1 MMRLPSISK
10 EQVSRVLF
18 GGLVALAGINGAFA
32 AEPKPALSVKT
43 QAIEASVSLD
53 DSLKADQPL
62 ADNLLAEGRKWA
74 DKNRREAEK
83 ERKTSPIS
91 FRNGPWTFERD
102 YATASVVAGR
112 YVSVLRMDYFYTGGA
127 HPNHDIDTILW
138 DRTAKKRISIHPFF
152 TETANDGPTMKAM
165 LAAVVRSLDE
175 EKKARGT
182 DTPGREWAKDLK
194 PRLIGIGAVSLAPS
208 TVAGKSAGLLFHYP
222 PYAVGAY
229 AEGPYEAFVPWQT
242 LKSHLSAEG
251 AAIFAG
257 ERAKTEAAQ

>member
-1 MMRLPSISK
+1 MRLPLISK
-10 EQVSRVLF
+10 EQISRVLF
-18 GGLVALAGINGAFA
+18 DGLVTLACISGAVA

-53 DSLKADQPL
+53 DSLKAGTAL

-74 DKNRREAEK
+74 DNNRREAEK
-83 ERKTSPIS
+83 ERKESPIS
-91 FRNGPWTFERD
+91 FRNGPWTFERA
-102 YATASVVAGR
+102 YAAASVVAER
-112 YVSVLRMDYFYTGGA
+112 YVSVLRTDYFYTGGA
-127 HPNHDIDTILW
+127 HPNRDIDTILW
-138 DRTAKKRISIHPFF
+138 DRTAKKRISIRPFF
-152 TETANDGPTMKAM
+152 IEAADNGPTMKAM
-165 LAAVVRSLDE
+165 LAAVVRSLAE

-208 TVAGKSAGLLFHYP
+208 TVAGKSAGLIVHYP

-229 AEGPYEAFVPWQT
+229 AEGSYEAFVPWQT

-257 ERAKTEAAQ
+257 EPATTEAPK